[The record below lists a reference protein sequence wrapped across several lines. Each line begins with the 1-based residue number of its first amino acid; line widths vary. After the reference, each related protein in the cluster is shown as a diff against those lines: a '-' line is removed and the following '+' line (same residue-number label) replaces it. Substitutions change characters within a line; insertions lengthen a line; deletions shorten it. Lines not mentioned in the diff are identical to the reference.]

1 MTVATKYTPNYTPA
15 ALSAIK
21 PLPRPLNVVGPYSVW
36 PRNRGVVN
44 ATPVILGGA
53 TLAGATIA
61 HCVAPVLI

>member
-1 MTVATKYTPNYTPA
+1 MTIVTKDTPA

-21 PLPRPLNVVGPYSVW
+21 PLPRPLNVAGPYSVW

-61 HCVAPVLI
+61 HCVVSVLV

>member
-1 MTVATKYTPNYTPA
+1 MTIATKYTPA

-21 PLPRPLNVVGPYSVW
+21 LLPRPLNVVGPYSIW

-44 ATPVILGGA
+44 ATPIILGGA

-61 HCVAPVLI
+61 HCVVPVLV